1 MLIELSGILVAAGLV
16 LLVVGVFIARQ
27 YTLRAKLLT
36 AFLMVVMASLGVLTL
51 LDGQIMQEALTK
63 SAKQALTSAS
73 RQYANRLD
81 EFNHSHLGSI
91 QAESSMPTIVEYAEG
106 QQGYSQQNMREFLSA
121 LQSKQNSLINSI
133 AILNIN
139 GINRVDT
146 EAEQTGQNEGKARY
160 FSEVIKTKKP
170 FRSPVIFEKNGEASI
185 YFSSPII
192 NSDGVVLG
200 VLRARHQAEVFKNIV
215 LSARGTA
222 GQGSFAMLL
231 DENLMRLVHGRR
243 ADLKYNLEEKMYE
256 QTIKKLRQQGRLPSV
271 TSLANVENSTLLE
284 GVKGA
289 AASASLLETNF
300 HGLGTDSF
308 LASVIK
314 LETAPWLLVFAQPQD
329 IFLQPIEKQLSSS
342 SLLASLVAVIVVL
355 IMLGVTQFLL
365 GPIRR
370 LTEVVRK
377 IGDGDFKVTA
387 NVEADDEVGGL
398 AKAFNS
404 MTSNIN
410 ELVVNLESEVEQHK
424 LTADDLRKVSQAIEH
439 SPVSVMITDLNGN
452 IEYVNPEF
460 SRVTGY
466 SEEDILGQNPRFLS
480 SDKTP
485 SRQYKSMWNAM
496 EEGRAWSGEIY
507 NKKKNGECYWESMT
521 ISPVKNEAGEKTH
534 YLAIKEDITIRK
546 DYEDRLLYQASY
558 DKLTDLPNRSLA
570 YDRLQQAI
578 ANATRI
584 KKHVAVLYLDFDH
597 FKNINDTLGHAA
609 GDKFLIKMA
618 ERLKECVRD
627 VDTVARLGGD
637 EFLVLLSE
645 IGSTEKET
653 ELEYEQFINQ
663 KTEEILERVSQPCT
677 IDNMEITVTVSIGI
691 ALYPRDGDDP
701 HLLLRNSDTAMYR
714 SKSKGRNTYEMF
726 SPEMSDS
733 VIKRVEIDNRLR
745 YALENNSFSLKYQ
758 PLVDSHSKKVIG
770 AEALIRW
777 DDEELG
783 SVSPEIFIPLAE
795 ESGFIVNIG
804 EWVLDTACSD
814 IKQLQNEGFGTDFY
828 IAINLSSRQVR
839 DKDFADLISSMLV
852 KHDIEGDC
860 LELEITERL
869 LMKDVPEVVETLN
882 SFKKMNIRLSID
894 DFGTG
899 YSSLS
904 YLKRFPFDV
913 LKIDQSFV
921 SDIGVDEDG
930 TALCE
935 AIIAIAH
942 SLGLSLIAEG
952 VETGAQFEFLRERG
966 TETLQGYYMGK
977 PADFSVF
984 RDVLGTTLD
993 HC

>member
-1 MLIELSGILVAAGLV
+1 MLIELSGILVAAGLM

-36 AFLMVVMASLGVLTL
+36 AFLVIVMASLGVLTI
-51 LDGQIMQEALTK
+51 LDGQIMQEALTQ

-91 QAESSMPTIVEYAEG
+91 EAESSMPTIVGYAAE
-106 QQGYSQQNMREFLSA
+106 QQQYSQQSMRGFLSA
-121 LQSKQNSLINSI
+121 LQSKQNSLIKSI
-133 AILNIN
+133 AILSTA

-146 EAEQTGQNEGKARY
+146 DAEQIGQDEGKASY
-160 FSEVIKTKKP
+160 FREVIKNKKS
-170 FRSPVIFEKNGEASI
+170 FRSPIIFEKNGEASI

-192 NSDGVVLG
+192 NAAGVVLG
-200 VLRARHQAEVFKNIV
+200 VLRARHQADVFKNII
-215 LSARGTA
+215 LSARGSA

-243 ADLKYNLEEKMYE
+243 GDLQYTLAEKIDEEK
-256 QTIKKLRQQGRLPSV
+256 INRLRQQARLPSV
-271 TSLANVENSTLLE
+271 VSSANIENSILLE

-289 AASASLLETNF
+289 AASARLLETNF

-308 LASVIK
+308 LVSVIK

-329 IFLQPIEKQLSSS
+329 VFLQPIDEQLSSS

-370 LTEVVRK
+370 LTEVVNK

-398 AKAFNS
+398 AKAFNT

-424 LTADDLRKVSQAIEH
+424 LTADDLRKLSQAIEH
-439 SPVSVMITDLNGN
+439 SPVSVMITDLDGN

-460 SRVTGY
+460 TRVTGY
-466 SEEDILGQNPRFLS
+466 SEEDIMGKNPRFLS
-480 SDKTP
+480 SGQTP

-496 EEGRAWSGEIY
+496 EEGRPWSGEIY
-507 NKKKNGECYWESMT
+507 NQKKNGECYWESMT
-521 ISPVKNEAGEKTH
+521 ISPVKNDKGEKTH

-618 ERLKECVRD
+618 ERLKGCVRD

-663 KTEEILERVSQPCT
+663 KTEEILDRVSQPCT

-691 ALYPRDGDDP
+691 ALFPRDGDDP

-726 SPEMSDS
+726 SPEMGDS
-733 VIKRVEIDNRLR
+733 VIKRIEIDNRLR
-745 YALENNSFSLKYQ
+745 YAIENEKFSLKYQ

-777 DDEELG
+777 DDDELG

-795 ESGFIVNIG
+795 ESGFIVEIG
-804 EWVLDTACSD
+804 EWVLDTACRD

-828 IAINLSSRQVR
+828 VAINLSSRQVR
-839 DKDFADLISSMLV
+839 DKDFASLISSMLV
-852 KHDIEGDC
+852 KHEIEGDC

-921 SDIGVDEDG
+921 RDIGEDEDG

-952 VETGAQFEFLRERG
+952 VETEAQFDFLRERG

-984 RDVLGTTLD
+984 REVLGTTLD